1 MNINE
6 VLNIFTPYIFV
17 FSLLVSVTLNLIAI
31 FKGVNWITLLI
42 LNIIVSALFQLTGLQ
57 SFDVLTIIVEYLI
70 GLLQTIIDFIMDL
83 IWSPIDRLIEGIGNL
98 LPW

>member
-1 MNINE
+1 MNTND
-6 VLNIFTPYIFV
+6 VMNIFTPYIFV

-57 SFDVLTIIVEYLI
+57 SFDVLSIIVEYLI

-83 IWSPIDRLIEGIGNL
+83 IWTPIDRLIEGIGNL